1 MKLGVVIPAYNAA
14 RHIEAVLERS
24 LRKQVKVPRLDRRF
38 DARVW
43 ARIEAQESRATAAAP
58 AATPQVARWLDIVNI
73 LGLASVAIVF
83 CMFGAA
89 GANDGAQALAGMELN
104 VSMPEIS
111 AATWERIVSG
121 ISMGIAGAAI
131 VFGLMF
137 TPVGRRLRDEF
148 V

>member
-1 MKLGVVIPAYNAA
+1 MK
-14 RHIEAVLERS
+14 HTEIETVLERS

-43 ARIEAQESRATAAAP
+43 ARIEAQASRATAAAP
-58 AATPQVARWLDIVNI
+58 AATPQVARWLNIVNI
-73 LGLASVAIVF
+73 LGLASVAVVVCIF
-83 CMFGAA
+83 
-89 GANDGAQALAGMELN
+89 GAQALAGMEMN

-121 ISMGIAGAAI
+121 MSMGIAGAAI

-137 TPVGRRLRDEF
+137 TPVGRRLREELG
-148 V
+148 

>member
-1 MKLGVVIPAYNAA
+1 MK
-14 RHIEAVLERS
+14 HTEIEAVLERS

-83 CMFGAA
+83 CMFGA
-89 GANDGAQALAGMELN
+89 QALAGMELN

-121 ISMGIAGAAI
+121 ISMGIAGGAI